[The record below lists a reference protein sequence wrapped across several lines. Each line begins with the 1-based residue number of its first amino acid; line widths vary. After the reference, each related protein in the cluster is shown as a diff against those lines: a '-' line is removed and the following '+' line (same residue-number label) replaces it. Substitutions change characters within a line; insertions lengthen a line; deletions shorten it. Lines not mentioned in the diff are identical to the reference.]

1 MSSVKTIKGS
11 LVNLSIADGSLQFQ
25 IKPNHA
31 FKVTADDREFILV
44 LELSQMS
51 SEDIIESAIKRIPGE
66 KEENNALIRA
76 TVEALER
83 AGTLQK
89 AYLTPVCS
97 LIGIDKRFITTIN
110 PLPEVL
116 FTHWMDKK
124 TLLKFTLDDKDRVTS
139 IEPCDD
145 DKK

>member
-1 MSSVKTIKGS
+1 MKSVKITKGS
-11 LVNLSIADGSLQFQ
+11 LVNLSIAEGYVKFQ

-44 LELSQMS
+44 LELSQVS
-51 SEDIIESAIKRIPGE
+51 TEDIIDSAVKGITEE
-66 KEENNALIRA
+66 KEKSKTLIRA
-76 TVEALER
+76 TVEALES
-83 AGTLQK
+83 AGTLKK
-89 AYLTPVCS
+89 AYHTPAFS
-97 LIGIDKRFITTIN
+97 LIGIDKRFITLIN

-124 TLLKFTLDDKDRVTS
+124 TLLKFTLDDKDQVTS